1 MLTGRVLPR
10 LYAFL
15 QKTFRPVE
23 EIALLKGES
32 VGLEARAMATVA
44 ASLLAWAAWV
54 LQVAYAVPEQEMA

>member
-1 MLTGRVLPR
+1 
-10 LYAFL
+10 
-15 QKTFRPVE
+15 VE